1 MVNVKVYLVLSLLEG
16 TVNIVFGLPY
26 TRDTMFIISEPLLKV
41 SAKLAQESSVR
52 SLFVDLCA
60 ER

>member
-1 MVNVKVYLVLSLLEG
+1 MNVKVYLVLSLLEG

-26 TRDTMFIISEPLLKV
+26 TRDTVFIISEPFLEV

-52 SLFVDLCA
+52 SLFVDLCP

>member
-1 MVNVKVYLVLSLLEG
+1 MNVKVYLVLSLLEC

-52 SLFVDLCA
+52 SLFVDLGTK
-60 ER
+60 R